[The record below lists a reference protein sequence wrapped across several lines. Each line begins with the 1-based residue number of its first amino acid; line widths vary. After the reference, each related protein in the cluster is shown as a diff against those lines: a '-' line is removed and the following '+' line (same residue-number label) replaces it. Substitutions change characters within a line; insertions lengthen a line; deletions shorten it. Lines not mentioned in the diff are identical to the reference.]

1 MADED
6 TIAARV
12 GARLREARLQ
22 AGLTVREV
30 ADRIGLKHAII
41 VKYENG
47 AIVPSIARLQT
58 LARLYGLT
66 AAALLAEHDD
76 AVPLFALFRSGECGA
91 NRAHCAVG
99 TRRLERIGSV
109 P

>member
-1 MADED
+1 MAGED

-30 ADRIGLKHAII
+30 ADRIGVKHAII

-47 AIVPSIARLQT
+47 AIVPSIDRLYT

-66 AAALLAEHDD
+66 AAALLVEHDE
-76 AVPLFALFRSGECGA
+76 AIPLFAMLDQADVDQIEHLVQVIREG
-91 NRAHCAVG
+91 
-99 TRRLERIGSV
+99 LGS
-109 P
+109 

>member
-1 MADED
+1 MIDEGS
-6 TIAARV
+6 IGVRL

-30 ADRIGLKHAII
+30 ADQVGLRHAII

-66 AAALLAEHDD
+66 AAGLLAQHDD
-76 AVPLFALFRSGECGA
+76 AVQLFALLDQASVEQIEQIVQLIR
-91 NRAHCAVG
+91 
-99 TRRLERIGSV
+99 GSFSA
-109 P
+109 

>member
-1 MADED
+1 MAGED

-30 ADRIGLKHAII
+30 ADRIGVKHAII

-47 AIVPSIARLQT
+47 AIVPSIDRLYT

-66 AAALLAEHDD
+66 AAALLVEHDE
-76 AVPLFALFRSGECGA
+76 AIPLFAMLDQADVDQIEHLVQVIREGLDS
-91 NRAHCAVG
+91 
-99 TRRLERIGSV
+99 
-109 P
+109 

>member
-1 MADED
+1 MIDEGS
-6 TIAARV
+6 IGVRL

-66 AAALLAEHDD
+66 AAGLLAEHDH
-76 AVPLFALFRSGECGA
+76 AVQLFASLDQA
-91 NRAHCAVG
+91 
-99 TRRLERIGSV
+99 SV
-109 P
+109 EQIEHIAQLVRDGLSA

>member
-1 MADED
+1 MIDQD
-6 TIAARV
+6 SIGVRV

-30 ADRIGLKHAII
+30 ADRIGLKHSII

-58 LARLYGLT
+58 LARLYELT
-66 AAALLAEHDD
+66 AAALLAEHDE
-76 AVPLFALFRSGECGA
+76 AIPLFALLDQA
-91 NRAHCAVG
+91 DVG
-99 TRRLERIGSV
+99 QIEHIVQLVRGSFSS
-109 P
+109 

>member
-1 MADED
+1 MAGED
-6 TIAARV
+6 TIGTRV

-30 ADRIGLKHAII
+30 ADRIGVKHAII

-47 AIVPSIARLQT
+47 AIVPSIDRLYT

-66 AAALLAEHDD
+66 AAALLVKHDE
-76 AVPLFALFRSGECGA
+76 AIPLFTMLDQADVDQIEHLVQVIREG
-91 NRAHCAVG
+91 
-99 TRRLERIGSV
+99 LGS
-109 P
+109 